1 MKKHNL
7 LYMLSTS
14 ILLILLSLTT
24 APNQADAHVVDET
37 QTFRAMSSYESALT
51 IVQSY
56 KGEKSGV
63 TFESYSN
70 AWKLDKLKL
79 LEAELL
85 KNKHGEEMAK
95 LGKIVILPHFAAG
108 DNVLGQ
114 YMANYKLEKSKA
126 SLLSGRTIYLFGG
139 DKLTKITDMAYTLS
153 HEYGHHFTFAQL
165 IDKENRIP
173 SVWKSSQYATKRGI
187 NNHSQVHDDP
197 YGEYIWGTPEI
208 FAEDYVQLFGSE
220 TAISQYAQMNVFL
233 TTPFDSPGLQ
243 EYYSTYLPNFT
254 PKSALQLYLTD
265 FKNHTSNANMYNLN
279 LHLKNLENATTYIHA
294 TEGTGAYSSVLL
306 DKIENETE
314 TSIWYD
320 YLNLANDIG
329 WVLDHKENKQVRYN
343 AIQHADTGFNRGS
356 KSLNLNYRNLQESTT
371 TTAELTKD
379 TKNYT
384 IMEIKKMIHEVASAN
399 NIPPE
404 VLKAI
409 AYVETGMQQYDAAGN
424 PIITYD
430 GGIGIMQITMSDEQ
444 MIAEDIDKERLKNDT
459 RYNIEIGA
467 KILKQKWNNPNL
479 PKINYNDPRK
489 IENWYFAIMAYN
501 GLSKRNDPNLA
512 QDQQPY
518 QEKVL
523 AAIRNNSLITTS
535 AIPKINISYPDP
547 EKPEIMVFQD
557 GQYNWPN
564 FGNETTQLWRSGQ
577 TMYTW
582 NDQLSFSRLRNG
594 INGAEVMQ
602 LPHYTPIQ
610 IIGGPYEVDNKNNHY
625 VMYKVKGNGIEG
637 YIASSNLRSGANI
650 RVFADVKVGESASAI
665 TYLQLKNIISGY
677 PEGFK
682 PNESLSRRHA
692 ATMLV
697 KALDLKLPEGYVMK
711 ATDMKAG
718 ELYYNEMAIMEAH
731 GLMGRTGKLNPKGN
745 LTRAQMAQ
753 ILAEAYK
760 LKYATPTTKAYFTDV
775 EPANWSYDYINTLAF
790 NKITVTANGAFN
802 PNKDVTRSQ
811 FSLFLMRTMEMK

>member
-14 ILLILLSLTT
+14 ILLILLSFTT
-24 APNQADAHVVDET
+24 TPSKASANVIDET
-37 QTFRAMSSYESALT
+37 QTFRAMSTYESSLT

-95 LGKIVILPHFAAG
+95 LGKIIILPNYAAG
-108 DNVLGQ
+108 ENVLGQ
-114 YMANYKLEKSKA
+114 YMANYRLEKGKA
-126 SLLSGRTIYLFGG
+126 TLLPGRTIYLFGG
-139 DKLTKITDMAYTLS
+139 DKLTRISDMAYTLS

-187 NNHSQVHDDP
+187 NQHSEVHDDP
-197 YGEYIWGTPEI
+197 YGEYIWSTPEI

-243 EYYSTYLPNFT
+243 EYYSTYMPNYT
-254 PKSALQLYLTD
+254 PKSALQLYLTG
-265 FKNHTSNANMYNLN
+265 FKNHTSNANMFNIN
-279 LHLKNLENATTYIHA
+279 LHVKNMQNETTYIHA
-294 TEGTGAYSSVLL
+294 TEGTGTYSSVLF
-306 DKIENETE
+306 DKIQYATE
-314 TSIWYD
+314 ESRWYD
-320 YLNLANDIG
+320 YLGLSGDVG
-329 WVLDHKENKQVRYN
+329 WVLDHRENKEIRFN
-343 AIQHADTGFNRGS
+343 AIQHADTGFNRGA
-356 KSLNLNYRNLQESTT
+356 KSLNLNYQNLQASL
-371 TTAELTKD
+371 TAATELNKD
-379 TKNYT
+379 TKDYSIT
-384 IMEIKKMIHEVASAN
+384 EIKKMLHEVANAN
-399 NIPPE
+399 SIPPE

-409 AYVETGMQQYDAAGN
+409 AHVETGMQQYDAAGN
-424 PIITYD
+424 PIITSD
-430 GGIGIMQITMSDEQ
+430 GGIGIMQITMPDEQ
-444 MIAEDIDKERLKNDT
+444 MIAEGIDKERLKYDT

-479 PKINYNDPRK
+479 PKINDNDPWK

-501 GLSKRNDPNLA
+501 GLSKRNDPILI

-523 AAIRNNSLITTS
+523 ATIRNYSLITTS
-535 AIPKINISYPDP
+535 TIPKINISYPYQD
-547 EKPEIMVFQD
+547 KPDIMVFQD

-564 FGNETTQLWRSGQ
+564 FGTQTTQLWRTGHIV
-577 TMYTW
+577 YTQ

-594 INGAEVMQ
+594 INGAEIMQ
-602 LPHYTPIQ
+602 LPHYTPVQ
-610 IIGGPYEVDNKNNHY
+610 ITGGPYEVDNKNSHY
-625 VMYKVKGNGIEG
+625 VMYKVKGTGFEG
-637 YIASSNLRSGANI
+637 YIASSNVRGGGNI
-650 RVFADVKVGESASAI
+650 RVFSDVKVGESASAI

-677 PEGFK
+677 PDGFK

-692 ATMLV
+692 ASMLV
-697 KALDLKLPEGYVMK
+697 KALGLKLPEGYVMK
-711 ATDMKAG
+711 ATDMKPG
-718 ELYYNEMAIMEAH
+718 DLYYEQMAIMEAH
-731 GLMGRTGKLNPKGN
+731 GLMGRTGTLNPKGN

-760 LKYATPTTKAYFTDV
+760 QQYTTPTTKAFFTDV
-775 EPANWSYDYINTLAF
+775 EQTNWSYDYINTLAF

-811 FSLFLMRTMEMK
+811 FSLFLMRTMEMN